1 MLRMA
6 NSSFKSQV
14 INCFDVFVT
23 IITSKIVSCLMFVLQ
38 LLFQI
43 DHKFTNSE
51 YLVSEMAD
59 ILSFGF

>member
-59 ILSFGF
+59 KLSFEF